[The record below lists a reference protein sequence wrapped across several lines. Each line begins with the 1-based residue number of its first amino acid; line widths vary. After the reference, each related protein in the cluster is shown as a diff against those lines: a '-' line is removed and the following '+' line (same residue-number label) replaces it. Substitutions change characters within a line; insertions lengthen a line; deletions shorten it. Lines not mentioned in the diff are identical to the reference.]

1 MKGIRQKR
9 GKFQVVTSAKVNG
22 KRVQPTRTFDSYDK
36 AVRFKLDF
44 DRQFGRTI
52 VPERVRTFRELA
64 GDFLSIWC
72 ADGRD
77 GAGLSAATVDIYRRA
92 LDYVM
97 PILGEMCI
105 DRIGTQHIQQAY
117 NRLRSVGG
125 VKGQPLAATT
135 LHTIHASL
143 HKFFEVMC
151 DWHKITSNPTRK
163 ARLPKLGKHMARA
176 PSMAQV
182 GQLLTTV
189 NQSPYLEII
198 QLALRCGLRRGELLG
213 LRWCD
218 VDLEKKTLEVVQV
231 CVAVQHEYFLRMK
244 PKTQSSRRIIGLDAG
259 SVDIIQGWRVQLAE
273 QVLKLGLARSGAD
286 LVFPD
291 IRAGTAVPRSPDVVS
306 AIVSRFCKRAGIPSG
321 FTGLH
326 ALRHRYG
333 TSLRHLPPKLLSA
346 SMGHSRIEITQNFYI
361 GADDD
366 EGRQEVAAAV
376 DAAFGPAVRK
386 RRPLV
391 Y

>member
-1 MKGIRQKR
+1 
-9 GKFQVVTSAKVNG
+9 
-22 KRVQPTRTFDSYDK
+22 
-36 AVRFKLDF
+36 
-44 DRQFGRTI
+44 
-52 VPERVRTFRELA
+52 
-64 GDFLSIWC
+64 
-72 ADGRD
+72 
-77 GAGLSAATVDIYRRA
+77 
-92 LDYVM
+92 M
-97 PILGEMCI
+97 PMLGEMRI

-117 NRLRSVGG
+117 NQLRAVGG
-125 VKGQPLAATT
+125 AKGRPLAVTT

-163 ARLPKLGKHMARA
+163 ARLPKLGKHKARA
-176 PSMAQV
+176 PSMAQI

-189 NQSPYLEII
+189 NHSPYLEII
-198 QLALRCGLRRGELLG
+198 QLALRCGLRRGEILG

-218 VDLEKKTLEVVQV
+218 VDVVEKTLQVAQV
-231 CVAVQHEYFLRMK
+231 CVAVDHEYFLRMK
-244 PKTQSSRRIIGLDAG
+244 PKTQSSHRIIGLDEG
-259 SVDIIQGWRVQLAE
+259 SVEILQGWRAQLAE
-273 QVLKLGLARSGAD
+273 QVLKLGLPRSDVD

-291 IRAGTAVPRSPDVVS
+291 VRVGTAAPRSPDVVS
-306 AIVSRFCKRAGIPSG
+306 ATVSRFCKRAGIPSG

-346 SMGHSRIEITQNFYI
+346 AMGHSRIEITQNFYI

-376 DAAFGPAVRK
+376 DAAFGPSVR
-386 RRPLV
+386 RRRRLV
-391 Y
+391 D